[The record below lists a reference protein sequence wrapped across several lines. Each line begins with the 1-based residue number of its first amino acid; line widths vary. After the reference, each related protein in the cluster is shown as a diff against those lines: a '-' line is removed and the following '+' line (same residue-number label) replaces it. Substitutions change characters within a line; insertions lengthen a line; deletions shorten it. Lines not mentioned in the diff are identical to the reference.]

1 MQLRHRN
8 VGFQADQRCAMLLWI
23 LLALMTAGAGLAVLG
38 PLLRKRDPA
47 AAAGGTD
54 IAVYRDQLEEIER
67 DRAVGLIGAS
77 EAEAARIEVSRRL
90 IAAADAAASAAPA
103 RERKP
108 ILGKRGG
115 AVRKAKRPSHDA
127 QPRRRR
133 LAAAVTVVAL
143 LLGAAGLYL
152 PLGSPDLSGRPLA
165 ARTLSGN
172 EAVEAAFARVE
183 AHLQQHPEDGRGW
196 EVIAPVYMRVGRYD
210 DAVKARA
217 NALRLLGPTAEREAD
232 LGEALVAAANGV
244 VTAEAKAAFD
254 DAIRLDPAD
263 VSARFYQGLAAEQ
276 DGNSAEAA
284 RLWRGL
290 LADAPEGAPWAA
302 SVRQALARVD
312 PAAAGEAPDAKTN
325 AKQAG
330 DEPSGQDAMIR
341 SMVERLAARLRQ
353 DGSDVDGWVRL
364 VRSYTV
370 LKNSE
375 LARGAAAEA
384 HAALANDPEKL
395 RRLDDGLN
403 AIAAEVAAPTSK
415 PEAAAKAAAPATAT
429 DHDPKSMVDRLA
441 ARLQRDGS
449 DIAGWLMLV
458 RSYKTLGEP
467 ERASAAAFDARRA
480 LANDP
485 EKLRSFD
492 DGIKSLGVE
501 EPAR

>member
-1 MQLRHRN
+1 M
-8 VGFQADQRCAMLLWI
+8 
-23 LLALMTAGAGLAVLG
+23 
-38 PLLRKRDPA
+38 
-47 AAAGGTD
+47 
-54 IAVYRDQLEEIER
+54 
-67 DRAVGLIGAS
+67 
-77 EAEAARIEVSRRL
+77 
-90 IAAADAAASAAPA
+90 
-103 RERKP
+103 
-108 ILGKRGG
+108 
-115 AVRKAKRPSHDA
+115 
-127 QPRRRR
+127 
-133 LAAAVTVVAL
+133 
-143 LLGAAGLYL
+143 
-152 PLGSPDLSGRPLA
+152 
-165 ARTLSGN
+165 
-172 EAVEAAFARVE
+172 
-183 AHLQQHPEDGRGW
+183 
-196 EVIAPVYMRVGRYD
+196 
-210 DAVKARA
+210 
-217 NALRLLGPTAEREAD
+217 
-232 LGEALVAAANGV
+232 
-244 VTAEAKAAFD
+244 
-254 DAIRLDPAD
+254 
-263 VSARFYQGLAAEQ
+263 ARFYQGLAAEQ

-312 PAAAGEAPDAKTN
+312 PAAAGETPAAKTN

-341 SMVERLAARLRQ
+341 GMVERLAARLRQ

-375 LARGAAAEA
+375 LARAAAAEA

-415 PEAAAKAAAPATAT
+415 PEAAAKAAAPATTT

-467 ERASAAAFDARRA
+467 ERASAAALDARRA